1 MNLFGFLRRR
11 QAPAESATA
20 LLNSALDLALDFG
33 NWLSPI
39 QGRLKA
45 RHPALDA
52 QQLDTLN
59 QTCMEAIRFGQ
70 QTALTLSLSTTAEAA
85 SVQGRFDA
93 LFAERY
99 PWASQENR
107 ERAYRHCIYYATK
120 TARVG

>member
-1 MNLFGFLRRR
+1 MNLFGFLRRPR
-11 QAPAESATA
+11 APAESASA

-45 RHPALDA
+45 RHPSLDA
-52 QQLDTLN
+52 QQLDRLN
-59 QTCMEAIRFGQ
+59 QTCMDAIRFGQ
-70 QTALTLSLSTTAEAA
+70 QTALSLSRTVEPA

-93 LFAERY
+93 LFIERY
-99 PWASQENR
+99 PWASQDNR
-107 ERAYRHCIYYATK
+107 ERAWRHCIYYATK

>member
-1 MNLFGFLRRR
+1 MNLLGFFRRR
-11 QAPAESATA
+11 APAESAA
-20 LLNSALDLALDFG
+20 DLLNSALDLALDFG

-39 QGRLKA
+39 QGRLKT

-52 QQLDTLN
+52 QTLDSLN
-59 QTCMEAIRFGQ
+59 QTCLEAIRFGQ
-70 QTALTLSLSTTAEAA
+70 QTALSLSAEAEPA
-85 SVQGRFDA
+85 SVRGRFDA

-99 PWASQENR
+99 PWATQDNR

>member
-1 MNLFGFLRRR
+1 MNLLGFLRRR
-11 QAPAESATA
+11 HPPAPSAA
-20 LLNSALDLALDFG
+20 DLLNSALDLALDFG

-39 QGRLKA
+39 QGRLRA
-45 RHPALDA
+45 RHPSLDA
-52 QQLDTLN
+52 QQLDRLN
-59 QTCMEAIRFGQ
+59 QTCMEAVRFGQ
-70 QTALTLSLSTTAEAA
+70 QTALSLSTTVEAP

-99 PWASQENR
+99 PWASRDNR